1 MEKKKCAEVGCG
13 LKSLDDF
20 YNCRTT
26 KDRKQPYCKKCDNAK
41 RKDRHKRN
49 PDALKNNSRKQ
60 YRKYKREVM
69 DQYGKVCQCCG
80 EARLE
85 FLTLDHIEQ
94 DGAEHRRKMDFNNT
108 CTGYNFYL
116 WLRKNNWP
124 KIGLQVLC
132 ANCNNAKGS
141 CGQCPHVLERQMIDG
156 LGI

>member
-1 MEKKKCAEVGCG
+1 MKQKLCKTCVMKNIDEFHY
-13 LKSLDDF
+13 S
-20 YNCRTT
+20 RTT
-26 KDRKQPYCKKCDNAK
+26 KDRRANCCKICESS
-41 RKDRHKRN
+41 RKKESYKRN
-49 PDALKNNSRKQ
+49 TNKAKLRSKEY
-60 YRKYKREVM
+60 YRKNKREVM
-69 DQYGKVCQCCG
+69 DHYGKVCQCCG
-80 EARLE
+80 ETRLE

-94 DGAEHRRKMDFNNT
+94 DGAEHRRKMNFNNT

-124 KIGLQVLC
+124 DMGLQVLC